1 MKCRKC
7 GAKAAL
13 NMRQH
18 RLALCTEHFLEWL
31 PEQTQRFIQKY
42 KMFQPEERI
51 LVAVSG
57 GKDSLSLWDVLCRLG
72 YSADG
77 LYIDLGIEHGTGYST
92 ISRQK
97 AAAFAEANALKL
109 HTVDVPATLG
119 ASIPTAARL
128 THRGAQKPCSVC
140 GLTKRH
146 VMNQLARDLG
156 YDVLATG
163 HNLDDEAAVLFGNT
177 LTWATGYLARQGPV
191 LDAEAGFVR
200 KVKPFCRLYERETA
214 AYALLRGID
223 YVYEECP
230 FADGATSIFYK
241 DVLSRMETERP
252 GLKLAFYLSFLQAR
266 SAGFFETPTTIHAS
280 ELRPCPACGQP
291 TTSVDVCS
299 FCRTWDAVRTR
310 REAEGPGEEQRT
322 P

>member
-1 MKCRKC
+1 M
-7 GAKAAL
+7 
-13 NMRQH
+13 
-18 RLALCTEHFLEWL
+18 
-31 PEQTQRFIQKY
+31 
-42 KMFQPEERI
+42 
-51 LVAVSG
+51 
-57 GKDSLSLWDVLCRLG
+57 
-72 YSADG
+72 
-77 LYIDLGIEHGTGYST
+77 
-92 ISRQK
+92 
-97 AAAFAEANALKL
+97 LKL
-109 HTVDVPATLG
+109 HIVDVPATLG

-146 VMNQLARDLG
+146 IMNRMARDLG

-191 LDAEAGFVR
+191 LDAETGFVR

-230 FADGATSIFYK
+230 FAHGATSIFYK
-241 DVLSRMETERP
+241 DILSRMETERP
-252 GLKLAFYLSFLQAR
+252 GIKLAFYLSFLQAR
-266 SAGFFETPTTIHAS
+266 SGGFLAAPSSIAAS
-280 ELRPCPACGQP
+280 EMHSCPACGQP

-299 FCRTWDAVRTR
+299 FCHTWDAVRTR
-310 REAEGPGEEQRT
+310 REAEGPSE
-322 P
+322 